1 MSTKNCTKFSL
12 KGQKKMVG
20 IGKWS
25 AKINTLVFKGEITV
39 DIRDNNGEYDIEF
52 HLPEK
57 FKNVEIKY
65 HDVHAEGNTIY
76 GKGEITLLPGKM
88 MDAAVT
94 FEGYTMTGSLTLP
107 FLGNKEIKLKDGHR
121 IG

>member
-1 MSTKNCTKFSL
+1 MI
-12 KGQKKMVG
+12 G

-25 AKINTLVFKGEITV
+25 AEVNTLVFKGKITV
-39 DIRDNNGEYDIEF
+39 DIRGSDGEYDIEF

-76 GKGEITLLPGKM
+76 GKGEIALLPGKI

-94 FEGYTMTGSLTLP
+94 FEGDTMTGSLTLP
-107 FLGNKEIKLKDGHR
+107 FLGNKVIKLKDGHR

>member
-1 MSTKNCTKFSL
+1 
-12 KGQKKMVG
+12 MVG

-25 AKINTLVFKGEITV
+25 AKVSTLVFKGEITV
-39 DIRDNNGEYDIEF
+39 DIRDNNGEYEIEF

-88 MDAAVT
+88 MDADVT
-94 FEGYTMTGSLTLP
+94 FDGDTMTGSLTLP